1 MAVRVIGLEKALKDI
16 ESKGKEAVQAVV
28 ETLSETADGIDF
40 DAKTNAP
47 RTLGTSELNSLVKG
61 KLLNL
66 KQRIDKVPTNKGL
79 NWKIGIQGTQD
90 FDAYAEFGTGQDAA
104 QILNSPGY
112 TPEMRAIAM
121 NFFKN
126 GKGTLKGKPFLF
138 PAWIKNTANLV
149 EEIKAKIAQAV
160 K

>member
-1 MAVRVIGLEKALKDI
+1 MAVRVIGLDKALRDI
-16 ESKGKEAVQAVV
+16 ESKGKDAVQAVV
-28 ETLSETADGIDF
+28 ETLAETADGIDF
-40 DAKTNAP
+40 DAKSNAP
-47 RTLGTSELNSLVKG
+47 NVIGGVT
-61 KLLNL
+61 LNL

>member
-1 MAVRVIGLEKALKDI
+1 MAVRVIGLDKALRDI
-16 ESKGKEAVQAVV
+16 ESKGKDAVQAVV
-28 ETLSETADGIDF
+28 ETLAETADGIDF
-40 DAKTNAP
+40 DAKSNAP
-47 RTLGTSELNSLVKG
+47 NVIGGVT
-61 KLLNL
+61 LNL

-149 EEIKAKIAQAV
+149 EEIKAKIAEAV

>member
-1 MAVRVIGLEKALKDI
+1 MAVRVIGLDKALRDI
-16 ESKGKEAVQAVV
+16 ESKGKAAVQAVV
-28 ETLSETADGIDF
+28 ETLAETADAIDF
-40 DAKTNAP
+40 DAKSNAP
-47 RTLGTSELNSLVKG
+47 NVIGGVTLNI
-61 KLLNL
+61 
-66 KQRIDKVPTNKGL
+66 KQRIDKIASNKGL

-112 TPEMRAIAM
+112 TPEIRAIAM

-149 EEIKAKIAQAV
+149 DEIKDKIAEAV